1 MRPPGGSQGSGRF
14 SASLSHSSLEAC
26 RDLRLEARHRVRM
39 GVGLIAMAS
48 LSPVLLLGG
57 AMMLALGHKPL
68 CLHGKPLSLAGKD
81 VVCTLGNLPEWRRA
95 EVPSA
100 NGHAS
105 ARALATVA
113 AAILH
118 GGAVP
123 GGGTRLLSA
132 EGAERAQADPIAAKM
147 FPGIGPLA
155 FGNAGWCDWGEHRSG
170 YTGWMGLGGSVTMWH
185 RAEQIAFGY
194 ANNAMQPMPLNHVGR
209 QLQEEVLACAVEA
222 RSGDP
227 PAPRG
232 EGA

>member
-1 MRPPGGSQGSGRF
+1 
-14 SASLSHSSLEAC
+14 
-26 RDLRLEARHRVRM
+26 
-39 GVGLIAMAS
+39 
-48 LSPVLLLGG
+48 
-57 AMMLALGHKPL
+57 
-68 CLHGKPLSLAGKD
+68 
-81 VVCTLGNLPEWRRA
+81 
-95 EVPSA
+95 
-100 NGHAS
+100 
-105 ARALATVA
+105 
-113 AAILH
+113 
-118 GGAVP
+118 
-123 GGGTRLLSA
+123 
-132 EGAERAQADPIAAKM
+132 M

-227 PAPRG
+227 LRG